1 MNILEGIRVIDLSHA
16 LAGPFCTHQL
26 ALLGADVIK
35 IEPPVGDDFRG
46 RPHGRFESVNAG
58 KRSVVLDLKSDG
70 DRDAL
75 LALVA
80 TADIVVENFK
90 PGAAEKL
97 GLDWTDLHSTLPRL
111 ISCSISGYGQTG
123 PLRDMPAIEW
133 SVQATS
139 GLSDCYLGPETDSMD
154 LGIGILD
161 PFSGYVAFSGI
172 LAALYAREK
181 TGRGKRIDVSMLD
194 SALAL
199 QSANTTSALLG
210 GPPSHGR
217 RPTMARYRAGD
228 RRIFIAGISQK
239 WLEKLCTLIERPE
252 LLQDERFA
260 DGKMRDRNAEDFVE
274 AIEAALSKRPAEEW
288 EQLFV
293 AAGIPAGMMRT
304 LSESA
309 GSDQVRQ
316 RGLIGEAFSERGII
330 PIVRSAFLFEGEDRR
345 SLAPVPALG
354 EHTEA
359 VLQSASLRSQ
369 EH

>member
-1 MNILEGIRVIDLSHA
+1 MNILDGIRVIDLSHA

-26 ALLGADVIK
+26 ALLGAEIIK
-35 IEPPVGDDFRG
+35 IEPPAGDDFRG

-58 KRSVVLDLKSDG
+58 KRSVVLDLKAED
-70 DRDAL
+70 DRAAL
-75 LALVA
+75 AALVA
-80 TADIVVENFK
+80 TADVIVENFK

-97 GLDWTDLHSTLPRL
+97 GLNWADLHARYPRL
-111 ISCSISGYGQTG
+111 ISCSISGYGQNG

-239 WLEKLCTLIERPE
+239 WLEKLCGLIGIPE

-260 DGKMRDRNAEDFVE
+260 EAKMRDRNADAFVE
-274 AIEAALSKRPAEEW
+274 VIETALSKRPAGEW
-288 EQLFV
+288 EKLLV

-316 RGLIGEAFSERGII
+316 RGLIGEASSERGAI
-330 PIVRSAFLFEGEDRR
+330 PIVGSAFLFEGEQRR
-345 SLAPVPALG
+345 TLTPVPALG

-359 VLQSASLRSQ
+359 VLQAAGLR
-369 EH
+369 